1 MNEGIQM
8 GELFERVK
16 PARSLEWTG
25 ERFTTEATGQVEVE
39 HLHRYFLARHLA
51 QGLDVLDIASG
62 EGYGSALLAQTARSV
77 VGVDID
83 RAAVEHARAA
93 YLAQNLRF
101 EQGSAQSIP
110 LPDQSVDCVV
120 SFETIE
126 HFSEQKQFLSE
137 IKRVLRPGGK
147 LIVSSP
153 NCEIYS
159 PPSVPTNPYHIR
171 ELTRNELEKLLR
183 ANFKYVTL
191 LAQRPI
197 VGSVIVRGIEAEGP
211 FDSMTFEHLGGD
223 RYEASTGLDSP
234 LYYVAIAS
242 DIALPSLCDSFFFE
256 QGTVDEVVVTLPAL
270 RLEHQRLQESLRSLE
285 NSKVREVRARAG
297 GLAAEIES
305 LRAELVKYKRRAIS
319 WDRYD
324 AAYAVW
330 KSYKKKH
337 IDRHEALKIIR
348 DKYRVP
354 VFFLLYPL
362 YKIVKPFRKLKRSL
376 ENKICPTKIKIE
388 RHSTFDPSKRTMLL
402 VSHEA
407 SQTGAPILAF
417 NLLEK
422 FASRYNVISVLLGP
436 GSLENAF
443 RNLSFATV
451 GPFEARMRYTHRVH
465 DPILA
470 ACRRFAP
477 AFAIVNS
484 IESCEALIP
493 ISKAKVP
500 SVLLVHEFI
509 SFLRELDMAKVVT
522 FAGQMVF
529 SARPVWED
537 AVEVFPPLAGRP
549 ANIITQGPSRI
560 PREWLSCEPANDE
573 YERMASVMRPL
584 GADDNLV
591 VVAGCGT
598 IEFRKGVDLFISV
611 ASALQARS
619 PSRRFRFVWV
629 GKDSIHEPLYS
640 RYLAAQIDCRGLQET
655 VKFLGEVNSLEPVYA
670 MADIFLLSSR
680 LDPFPNVA
688 IDAMLAGLPVIC
700 FSNGSGV
707 ADMLSNHFDL
717 KRLVVPCA
725 DASSAAEIIEQLS
738 ADDSYYQATRTA
750 IRDLALSTFD
760 MDRYVE
766 RLDQVAERAILIR
779 RQEEEDAAAINRS
792 DIFTMEYVVRPGSR
806 APRETCI
813 KSFVRESAGFGGTRC
828 PFPGFHPGIYRRAH
842 PELNAPPFVNPLA
855 HFIRSGEP
863 KGPWLLDII
872 TPVPSP
878 SAQVPDQRAALH
890 LHIHY
895 PDLTPELFRPI
906 AANQTRTDI
915 FVTVSSDE
923 GQREVTETAAGLGI
937 SIKDITVVPNR
948 GRDVGPLLTLLGR
961 RLVKDYDIIGHL
973 HAKKSLSLPGRLKE
987 GGSTKVGADWRSF
1000 CIENLLGG
1008 KHAMMDVILGRF
1020 ARNLK
1025 LGLVFPCD
1033 PNTLGWTLN
1042 RPHAI
1047 ALLERMGIVTEL
1059 PQELFFPMGTMFWA
1073 RTDAIAPLLEI
1084 DLAWSD
1090 YPFEPVA
1097 YDGTILHAIERLF
1110 PVVAQHRGFE
1120 IAGTYVPGVTR

>member
-1 MNEGIQM
+1 MKK
-8 GELFERVK
+8 L
-16 PARSLEWTG
+16 L
-25 ERFTTEATGQVEVE
+25 
-39 HLHRYFLARHLA
+39 
-51 QGLDVLDIASG
+51 GL
-62 EGYGSALLAQTARSV
+62 GSR
-77 VGVDID
+77 
-83 RAAVEHARAA
+83 
-93 YLAQNLRF
+93 N
-101 EQGSAQSIP
+101 
-110 LPDQSVDCVV
+110 
-120 SFETIE
+120 
-126 HFSEQKQFLSE
+126 K
-137 IKRVLRPGGK
+137 KRPGAIG
-147 LIVSSP
+147 IDINIGP
-153 NCEIYS
+153 DDN
-159 PPSVPTNPYHIR
+159 PSN
-171 ELTRNELEKLLR
+171 
-183 ANFKYVTL
+183 
-191 LAQRPI
+191 
-197 VGSVIVRGIEAEGP
+197 SMRGQ
-211 FDSMTFEHLGGD
+211 
-223 RYEASTGLDSP
+223 
-234 LYYVAIAS
+234 AIKAPG
-242 DIALPSLCDSFFFE
+242 AAHKKE
-256 QGTVDEVVVTLPAL
+256 RG
-270 RLEHQRLQESLRSLE
+270 
-285 NSKVREVRARAG
+285 RAG
-297 GLAAEIES
+297 GSAAEIES
-305 LRAELVKYKRRAIS
+305 LGVELVESKRRAIS
-319 WDRYD
+319 WDQYD
-324 AAYAVW
+324 AAYEVW
-330 KSYKKKH
+330 KRYKKQN
-337 IDRHEALKIIR
+337 IDRHEALQIIG
-348 DKYRVP
+348 DKYGVRA
-354 VFFLLYPL
+354 FFLLYPL
-362 YKIVKPFRKLKRSL
+362 YKIVRPFLKLKRSL
-376 ENKICPTKIKIE
+376 ENKISARKIIIGS
-388 RHSTFDPSKRTMLL
+388 RSIFDSSKKSILL
-402 VSHEA
+402 ISHDA

-417 NLLEK
+417 NLMEK
-422 FASRYNVISVLLGP
+422 FAARYNVISVLLGS
-436 GSLENAF
+436 GKLKNAF
-443 RNLSFATV
+443 TNLSFATI
-451 GPFEARMRYTHRVH
+451 GPFEARTRLTRYIHS
-465 DPILA
+465 PILK
-470 ACRRFAP
+470 ACRRFEP
-477 AFAIVNS
+477 AFAVVNS
-484 IESCEALIP
+484 IESREALVP
-493 ISKAKVP
+493 LAKAGVP

-509 SFLRELDMAKVVT
+509 SLWSGLDMGKVVAY
-522 FAGQMVF
+522 AGQIVF
-529 SARPVWED
+529 SARLVWED
-537 AVEVFPPLAGRP
+537 AVKVFPPLAARP
-549 ANIITQGPSRI
+549 ANIITQGPCRI
-560 PREWLSCEPANDE
+560 PTEWLGGKAANDE
-573 YERMASVMRPL
+573 RERIASVMRPL
-584 GADDNLV
+584 GPGDDAV
-591 VVAGCGT
+591 VVIGCGF
-598 IEFRKGVDLFISV
+598 IHEGKGVDLFL
-611 ASALQARS
+611 AAAAALQRRS
-619 PSRRFRFVWV
+619 PSRCFRFVWV
-629 GKDSIHEPLYS
+629 GPEDLYQPLYS
-640 RYLAAQIDCRGLQET
+640 RYLDAQVICCGLQET
-655 VKFLGEVNSLEPVYA
+655 VKFLGEVNSLEPVYD

-707 ADMLSNHFDL
+707 AEMLSNHVDL
-717 KRLVVPCA
+717 KRLVVPYA
-725 DASSAAEIIEQLS
+725 DAASAAEVIEQLCN
-738 ADDSYYQATRTA
+738 DGSYLQATKTA
-750 IRDLALSTFD
+750 IRDLALSAFD

-766 RLDQVAERAILIR
+766 RLDQVADRASLIM
-779 RQEEEDAAAINRS
+779 RQAEEDAAAISRS
-792 DIFTMEYVVRPGSR
+792 DIFTMECAAPPGSR
-806 APRETCI
+806 VPRDVCI

-828 PFPGFHPGIYRRAH
+828 PFPGFHPGIYRSAH